1 MPVVRFEHVAPAS
14 LDEALGLLAEHG
26 RHARLLAGG
35 TDLLVKVRAGLA
47 APRVVIGLKRV
58 PGLDRVTCDPAAGLT
73 IGATA
78 LLADVA
84 GHPDVRRVFPAL
96 AGAIAVMA
104 NVQVRNMGT
113 VVGNICNA
121 SPCAD
126 TVPILMALG
135 AEVVLASLRGERA
148 VPLERFFLGPGL
160 TVIAPDE
167 IAVEVR
173 VPSPLPGTGASYH
186 RLSPR
191 GRVDLAVA
199 SAAVALRRDGG
210 RCADARIV
218 LGAVAPVVMRAARA
232 EQVVTGSRLD
242 PDTIA
247 RAAGEAAAES
257 RPISDVR
264 ASAEYRRTVV
274 AVLVRRALAEAWDR
288 AAAFGGDAG

>member
-14 LDEALGLLAEHG
+14 LDEALALLAEHG
-26 RHARLLAGG
+26 REARLLAGG
-35 TDLLVKVRAGLA
+35 TDLLVKVRAGLT

-58 PGLDRVTCDPAAGLT
+58 PGLNRVSYDRAVGLT

-84 GHPDVRRVFPAL
+84 AHRDVRRVFPAL
-96 AGAIAVMA
+96 AGAIAGMA

-135 AEVVLASLRGERA
+135 AEVVLARLGGRRT
-148 VPLERFFLGPGL
+148 VPLERFFQGPGL
-160 TVIAPDE
+160 TDIAPDE
-167 IAVEVR
+167 VAVEVR
-173 VPSPLPGTGASYH
+173 VPIPVPGTGASYH

-191 GRVDLAVA
+191 GRVDMAVA
-199 SAAVALRRDGG
+199 SAAVAIQRDGG
-210 RCADARIV
+210 RCADARVV
-218 LGAVAPVVMRAARA
+218 LGAVAPVAMRAARA
-232 EQVVTGSRLD
+232 EQVVTGGRLD

-247 RAAGEAAAES
+247 RAADEAAAES
-257 RPISDVR
+257 RPISDLR
-264 ASAEYRRTVV
+264 ASAEYRRKVV
-274 AVLVRRALAEAWDR
+274 AVLVRRALTEAWKR
-288 AAAFGGDAG
+288 AAQRGG